1 MSPATSQ
8 QGQLDPVVAPPRGS
22 SALPTAVSSPK
33 LGRIPRKSSLASI
46 KNAMSRSESRPL
58 SPGPS
63 SAGSAASQIQPF
75 PAQALGLPSPATAFA
90 GQGDGSGAKGSLI
103 SSFPSPPTHASLPS
117 ANQSVQLP
125 SFMPAY
131 PPSAPETD
139 LVSPPPLFRNDSD
152 SPAGNASPRF
162 QQQVKQQQ
170 QQSGYM
176 RSASGS
182 VLPPLDSTPE
192 MPSGGPRFLGHTTPG
207 GTVGGQQI
215 SSAPVTPAY
224 AEPSLVNSS
233 GRFGKPVKANTAKSK
248 FRMSES
254 SYAVQAKSGART
266 CADWVCNF
274 DRRRCRPDADAVAH
288 ACHRPS

>member
-8 QGQLDPVVAPPRGS
+8 QGQLDPIVVPPRGS
-22 SALPTAVSSPK
+22 SALPTALPSPK

-75 PAQALGLPSPATAFA
+75 PAQALGLPSPVTAFA
-90 GQGDGSGAKGSLI
+90 GQADGSAAKGSLI

-117 ANQSVQLP
+117 AHQSVQLP

-139 LVSPPPLFRNDSD
+139 LVSPPALFRNDSD
-152 SPAGNASPRF
+152 SSVGNASPRF
-162 QQQVKQQQ
+162 QQQVMQQQ
-170 QQSGYM
+170 QQQQTGYI

-182 VLPPLDSTPE
+182 ALPPLDSTPE

-207 GTVGGQQI
+207 GTVGGQQV

-233 GRFGKPVKANTAKSK
+233 GRFGKPVKANPAKSK

-254 SYAVQAKSGART
+254 SHAVQAT
-266 CADWVCNF
+266 N
-274 DRRRCRPDADAVAH
+274 
-288 ACHRPS
+288 